1 MESLSTPR
9 KHTKDKTEDPKP
21 CLIIL
26 LLLNVDMIET
36 VLSGPQSCF
45 WCPSDTKTG
54 AIMQMIPLGIPSTF
68 SIDLGDVWSS
78 IAKDLGIFPR
88 WAPINP
94 MALGA
99 NTYDICSAGRPLW
112 VVVCDE
118 ERQYHCG
125 TCGCEFCTESTKM
138 DGRTAQS

>member
-1 MESLSTPR
+1 MESLSTPQ
-9 KHTKDKTEDPKP
+9 KHTKDKTEDPKA

-26 LLLNVDMIET
+26 LNVDIET
-36 VLSGPQSCF
+36 VLSGPQSRF
-45 WCPSDTKTG
+45 WCLSDTKPG
-54 AIMQMIPLGIPSTF
+54 AIMQMIPLGIPPIF

-88 WAPINP
+88 YAPINP
-94 MALGA
+94 MPLGA
-99 NTYDICSAGRPLW
+99 NTYDICSSGRPLW
-112 VVVCDE
+112 VVVCAE

-125 TCGCEFCTESTKM
+125 TCECEFCTESTKM